1 MDLRLYYQRIR
12 DKESEITE
20 AFPIVV
26 SNETADGGKP
36 GVLTEV
42 TPGIAA
48 KMVVDGVARLATAP
62 EAKAFRAAQVETKQ
76 VADQAAAAAKVQFT
90 VVSTT
95 ELNNLKSNPGSSK
108 D

>member
-1 MDLRLYYQRIR
+1 MDLRLYYQKIR
-12 DKESEITE
+12 DKESEITD

-48 KMVVDGVARLATAP
+48 KMVVDGVARLATAQ
-62 EAKAFRAAQVETKQ
+62 EAKTFRAAQVEAKR

>member
-1 MDLRLYYQRIR
+1 MDLRLYYQKTR
-12 DKESEITE
+12 DKEAEITE

-26 SNETADGGKP
+26 SNETEDGGKA

-48 KMVVDGVARLATAP
+48 RMLVAGVARLATAP
-62 EAKAFRAAQVETKQ
+62 EANAFRAAQVEAKR
-76 VADQAAAAAKVQFT
+76 VADQATAAAKVQFT

-95 ELNNLKSNPGSSK
+95 ELNQLKSNPGSAK

>member
-1 MDLRLYYQRIR
+1 MDLRLYYQKVR
-12 DKESEITE
+12 DQEAEITE

-26 SNETADGGKP
+26 SNATADGGKA
-36 GVLTEV
+36 GTLTEV

-48 KMVVDGVARLATAP
+48 RMLVEGVARLATAP

-95 ELNNLKSNPGSSK
+95 ELNKLKNNPGPSK

>member
-1 MDLRLYYQRIR
+1 MDLRNYYQKLRE
-12 DKESEITE
+12 KESEITE

-48 KMVVDGVARLATAP
+48 KMVLDGVARLATAP
-62 EAKAFRAAQVETKQ
+62 EEKTFRAAQVQAKRA
-76 VADQAAAAAKVQFT
+76 ADQAAEAAKVQFT

-95 ELNNLKSNPGSSK
+95 ELNKMKGTPGSHE

>member
-1 MDLRLYYQRIR
+1 MDLRQYYQKIR
-12 DKESEITE
+12 DKESAITE

-26 SNETADGGKP
+26 SNETPDGGKA

-48 KMVVDGVARLATAP
+48 KMVVDGVARMATP
-62 EAKAFRAAQVETKQ
+62 QEEKTFRAAQVEAKR
-76 VADQAAAAAKVQFT
+76 VADQAAATAKVQFT
-90 VVSTT
+90 VVPTT
-95 ELNNLKSNPGSSK
+95 ELNKLKGTPVSSK

>member
-1 MDLRLYYQRIR
+1 MDLRLYYQKTR
-12 DKESEITE
+12 DKEAEITE
-20 AFPIVV
+20 TFPIMV
-26 SNETADGGKP
+26 SNETADGGKA

-48 KMVVDGVARLATAP
+48 RMLVNGVARLATAA
-62 EAKAFRAAQVETKQ
+62 EAKAFRAAQVEAKR
-76 VADQAAAAAKVQFT
+76 VAEQAAAAAKVQFT

-95 ELNNLKSNPGSSK
+95 ELNKLKSAPGPSQ

>member
-1 MDLRLYYQRIR
+1 MDLKQYYQKIR
-12 DKESEITE
+12 DMESKTTE
-20 AFPIVV
+20 AFPVVV

-48 KMVVDGVARLATAP
+48 RMLVEGVAHLATAE
-62 EAKAFRAAQVETKQ
+62 EAMTFRAAQAEAKR
-76 VADQAAAAAKVQFT
+76 VADQEAAAAKVQFT
-90 VVSTT
+90 VLSTT
-95 ELNNLKSNPGSSK
+95 ELNRLKGTPGSSP

>member
-1 MDLRLYYQRIR
+1 MDLRLYYQKIR
-12 DKESEITE
+12 DMESKITE
-20 AFPIVV
+20 AFPVVV

-48 KMVVDGVARLATAP
+48 RMLVQGAARLATAEEAMAFREVQA
-62 EAKAFRAAQVETKQ
+62 EAKR
-76 VADQAAAAAKVQFT
+76 VADQEAAAAKVQFT
-90 VVSTT
+90 VLSTT
-95 ELNNLKSNPGSSK
+95 DLNKLRGASKSSK

>member
-1 MDLRLYYQRIR
+1 MDLRLYYQKIR
-12 DKESEITE
+12 DMESKITE
-20 AFPIVV
+20 AFPVVV

-48 KMVVDGVARLATAP
+48 KMLVEGVARLATAEEATAFQAVQA
-62 EAKAFRAAQVETKQ
+62 EAKRAADE
-76 VADQAAAAAKVQFT
+76 AAAAAKVQFT
-90 VVSTT
+90 VLSTT
-95 ELNNLKSNPGSSK
+95 ELNKLKSDPGSAR

>member
-1 MDLRLYYQRIR
+1 MDLRLYYQKIR
-12 DKESEITE
+12 DMESKITE
-20 AFPIVV
+20 AFPVV
-26 SNETADGGKP
+26 VGIETADGGKP
-36 GVLTEV
+36 GGLTEV

-48 KMVVDGVARLATAP
+48 RMVVEGSARLATAP
-62 EAKAFRAAQVETKQ
+62 EAKAFRAAQAEAKR

>member
-1 MDLRLYYQRIR
+1 MDLKLYYQKIR

-20 AFPIVV
+20 TFPIVV
-26 SNETADGGKP
+26 SVETPDGGKA
-36 GVLTEV
+36 GVRTEV

-48 KMVVDGVARLATAP
+48 KMLVEGAARLATAEEAMAFRTVQV
-62 EAKAFRAAQVETKQ
+62 EAKRL
-76 VADQAAAAAKVQFT
+76 ADQAAAAAKVQFT

-95 ELNNLKSNPGSSK
+95 ELNKLKSVPGSSP